1 MIFQFEVDGVAIK
14 STGSARRK
22 AQRARKAQLHADREQ
37 GKESWLAEKERLHQ
51 RVAAPLDRHCRRRH
65 RHTQACTHATDE
77 DEDDHDHDESD
88 GSDGSDFDEDDDFD
102 DDFDEDEDEDGDD
115 DEDEDTNKDDD
126 AAKIAQAKVHLA
138 RSPSPGPTPTRIDSI
153 CHRVRGR
160 GHGPTGKAEGA
171 SRMDRAIQQSS
182 FSLRPQPRSR
192 RTKRHR

>member
-1 MIFQFEVDGVAIK
+1 MTACLIFQFEVDGVAIK

-22 AQRARKAQLHADREQ
+22 AQRARKAQLHADREH
-37 GKESWLAEKERLHQ
+37 GKESWLAEKQRLHQ

-65 RHTQACTHATDE
+65 RHTNTCANAEDE

-102 DDFDEDEDEDGDD
+102 DDFDEDEDED
-115 DEDEDTNKDDD
+115 EDTNTDDD

-138 RSPSPGPTPTRIDSI
+138 RSPSPGTTPTRIDSI
-153 CHRVRGR
+153 CHRGCGR

-171 SRMDRAIQQSS
+171 SRMDRAVQQSS

-192 RTKRHR
+192 RTERHR